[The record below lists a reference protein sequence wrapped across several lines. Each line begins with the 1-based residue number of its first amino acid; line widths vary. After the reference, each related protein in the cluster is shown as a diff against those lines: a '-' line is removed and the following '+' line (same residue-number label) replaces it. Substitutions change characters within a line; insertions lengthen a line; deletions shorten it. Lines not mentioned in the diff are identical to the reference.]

1 MLAADPPSRTGAASL
16 TDAPPRGVV
25 LSLSATEADAVLS
38 GHGSLDGPV
47 TVTVVASAG

>member
-1 MLAADPPSRTGAASL
+1 
-16 TDAPPRGVV
+16 VV
-25 LSLSATEADAVLS
+25 LSLSAAEADAVLS